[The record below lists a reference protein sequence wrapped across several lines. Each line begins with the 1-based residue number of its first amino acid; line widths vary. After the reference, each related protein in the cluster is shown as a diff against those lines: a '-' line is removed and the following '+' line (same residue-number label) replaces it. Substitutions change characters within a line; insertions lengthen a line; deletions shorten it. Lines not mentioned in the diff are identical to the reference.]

1 MWVGALANA
10 VAHDGYRRVKTLAIA
25 GLRPGLPTLRSSRA
39 RIRWAGPSIPPGGQR
54 VFDDVGCRTYL
65 ETAPGRPQSAAL
77 ARRHRRAVDDAGAGL
92 MLARFPAHRRARF
105 LLHLGDFAV
114 ARLAGVNVPSEK
126 RVDFALTHI
135 YGVGRTTA
143 RRIRE
148 QAGLSEEKRVRDLT
162 EAELGR
168 VREIVDRMPMI
179 EGSLR
184 REKAMQIK
192 RLMDL
197 GCYRGLRHRRG
208 LPVNGQRTHTNAR
221 TRKGRARPVTGKKK
235 A

>member
-1 MWVGALANA
+1 
-10 VAHDGYRRVKTLAIA
+10 
-25 GLRPGLPTLRSSRA
+25 
-39 RIRWAGPSIPPGGQR
+39 
-54 VFDDVGCRTYL
+54 
-65 ETAPGRPQSAAL
+65 
-77 ARRHRRAVDDAGAGL
+77 
-92 MLARFPAHRRARF
+92 MLAGFPARARARF

-126 RVDFALTHI
+126 RVDFALTSI
-135 YGVGRTTA
+135 YGVGRTAA
-143 RRIRE
+143 RQIRE
-148 QAGLSEEKRVRDLT
+148 QAGLSDDKRVRDLT

>member
-1 MWVGALANA
+1 VGGP
-10 VAHDGYRRVKTLAIA
+10 VDTA
-25 GLRPGLPTLRSSRA
+25 GAPTC
-39 RIRWAGPSIPPGGQR
+39 
-54 VFDDVGCRTYL
+54 FDDAGCRTYL
-65 ETAPGRPQSAAL
+65 ETALGRLPSAAF
-77 ARRHRRAVDDAGAGL
+77 ARGHRRAVDDAGAGL

-184 REKAMQIK
+184 RETAMQIK